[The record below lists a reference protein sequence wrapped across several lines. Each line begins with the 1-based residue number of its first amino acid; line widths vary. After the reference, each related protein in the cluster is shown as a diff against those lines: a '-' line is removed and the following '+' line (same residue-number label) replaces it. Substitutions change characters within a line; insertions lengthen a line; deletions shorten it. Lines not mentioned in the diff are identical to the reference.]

1 LNCPASSFN
10 LYTSTL
16 SELAVRN
23 TPDRRHYEHPK
34 AFLNSIAPNYEARL
48 GFFVIIN
55 LVTIELRKDFKMTKY
70 VDGFVLV
77 VPKGKE
83 AKYEEMARMG
93 KDSWMKH
100 GALQYFE
107 CRGDDLKQQE
117 MGDQKSRTFA
127 EMAGASDE
135 ENVWFSFIV
144 FESKEHRDE
153 VNKKVMAE
161 MDESFSEQ
169 TDFEMPNDMKRMAYG
184 GFTAVV
190 EG

>member
-1 LNCPASSFN
+1 MA
-10 LYTSTL
+10 
-16 SELAVRN
+16 
-23 TPDRRHYEHPK
+23 
-34 AFLNSIAPNYEARL
+34 
-48 GFFVIIN
+48 
-55 LVTIELRKDFKMTKY
+55 KY

-83 AKYEEMARMG
+83 AEYEEMAKMG
-93 KDSWMKH
+93 RDSWMRH

-117 MGDQKSRTFA
+117 MGDMKSRAFQ

-161 MDESFSEQ
+161 MDETYKDQ
-169 TDFEMPNDMKRMAYG
+169 TDFEMPNDMQKMAYG
-184 GFTAVV
+184 GFEVAV